1 MNINA
6 KIIAAAMVL
15 AASATAHAADWY
27 VGGALGRSDFKV
39 DVTGATTADKKDTG
53 YKLFAGARLSPNL
66 AIEGGFADLGKAT
79 ASDGTN
85 TGKFEL
91 TVFPYIDAVGILP
104 LSPQWDLLGRL
115 GLTSSKL
122 KISDTTAGVTTSD
135 SDRSIQA
142 HFGFGAQYN
151 ISKTV
156 AVRAEWE
163 RFRGKYNKGGN
174 NDSGNVDLLSVGFT
188 FGF

>member
-6 KIIAAAMVL
+6 KIIAAVVL
-15 AASATAHAADWY
+15 AASATANAADWY
-27 VGGALGRSDFKV
+27 VGGSLGQSAYKV
-39 DVTGATTADKKDTG
+39 DVTGATTSDKKDTG
-53 YKLFAGARLSPNL
+53 YKLFAGARLSPNF
-66 AIEGGFADLGKAT
+66 AIEGGYVGLGKAT
-79 ASDGTN
+79 ASDGTSS
-85 TGKFEL
+85 GKFEL
-91 TVFPYIDAVGILP
+91 TAFPYLDAVGILP
-104 LSPQWDLLGRL
+104 LSPDWELLGRL

-122 KISDTTAGVTTSD
+122 KLSATTGGVTASD

-151 ISKTV
+151 ISKAV

-163 RFRGKYNKGGN
+163 RFRGKYNKNGAS
-174 NDSGNVDLLSVGFT
+174 DSGNVDLLSIGFT